1 MTLKQKETNVQLFV
15 QHEDPAAEYRRLLG
29 YFRGAL
35 PLEITATVSPEAAD
49 AFALSILEGYS
60 NHTPH
65 RLFSGPLFRMAS
77 SVDEGVDPAL
87 SFAEPGGDVITGEVE
102 ADGVT
107 IRWAASQVVRFAFG
121 DPPGITHSS
130 FHPYRIIIA
139 PDGMDMS
146 DQVMPAWLEFSGEAH
161 RSLELRGSALR
172 QARSTSGLSLG
183 WVGVHPTAELVPNA
197 SEEDRRAAGTYA
209 ELDSDGAPWYRRVG
223 TDWEPATVAL
233 AAVVQL
239 SPGVDPETLAERAAL
254 ARRRRITD
262 RLARRRRAEVAA
274 EEAEVDERRR
284 AAERRLETFLGRTV
298 DTENIPALPFVPH
311 GLASSRR
318 WGIEIESGGARGVAA
333 PAEWDRKRDGSLRSA
348 YEGFVEVEDFE
359 PYTETVEAL
368 VPWHACPQANRHRGA
383 EPVWSEARNEWIP
396 AISDDYLSPT
406 ECPSCGIMTTEVL
419 REPRTIRHQGGAGDC
434 AEFVSPILVSMHSN
448 GLEELL
454 GELSTRPQNDT
465 AGVHVHVEASD
476 LTGEQINTLVYG
488 YGMIEA
494 HLTASYRRETRS
506 YCRAITATE
515 VRAAA
520 ALKGHDRFE
529 TGERY
534 TSVNRYALDAHGT
547 IEFRSMGP
555 VYDYDHLI
563 RWAMFCRELVNVVAA
578 GATQEEFAR
587 AAGSWDKVLLLLA
600 KYGKEYVRAVVY
612 QVTGE
617 TGEWAKLTKER
628 PTAAPAEYD
637 NAAANDLLAA
647 LARMSRPLREV
658 VRNRDESLVQ
668 FNTLTSV

>member
-1 MTLKQKETNVQLFV
+1 MQLFV
-15 QHEDPAAEYRRLLG
+15 QYDDPAVEYRRLLER
-29 YFRGAL
+29 FRGAL
-35 PLEITATVSPEAAD
+35 PLEITATASPEAVE

-65 RLFSGPLFRMAS
+65 HLFSGPFFRMAS
-77 SVDEGVDPAL
+77 SVDEGLDPAL
-87 SFAEPGGDVITGEVE
+87 SFAEPGNVITGEIE

-107 IRWAASQVVRFAFG
+107 IRWAASQVVGYASA
-121 DPPGITHSS
+121 DNTPGITRSG
-130 FHPYRIIIA
+130 FHPERIIIA

-146 DQVMPAWLEFSGEAH
+146 DQVMPAWLEFNGEAH
-161 RSLELRGSALR
+161 RSVTLQGSALR
-172 QARSTSGLSLG
+172 QARSTSGLGLG
-183 WVGVHPTAELVPNA
+183 WVGVLPTAELVPNA

-209 ELDSDGAPWYRRVG
+209 EVDCYGGGAPWYRRVG
-223 TDWEPATVAL
+223 TDWEPASLAL

-239 SPGVDPETLAERAAL
+239 SPGVDPETLAERVVV
-254 ARRRRITD
+254 ARRRRVTA
-262 RLARRRRAEVAA
+262 RLTRRRRDEVAA
-274 EEAEVDERRR
+274 EEAEADARRR
-284 AAERRLETFLGRTV
+284 AAQRRLETFLSRTV

-318 WGIEIESGGARGVAA
+318 WGIEVESGGARGVHA
-333 PAEWDRKRDGSLRSA
+333 PAAWTRKADGSLRSA

-359 PYTETVEAL
+359 PYTETVEVL
-368 VPWHACPQANRHRGA
+368 VPWHACPEANRHRGMDT
-383 EPVWSEARNEWIP
+383 VWDEARNEWIP
-396 AISDDYLSPT
+396 TIADDYLSPT
-406 ECPSCGIMTTEVL
+406 ECSSCGVTTTEVL
-419 REPRTIRHQGGAGDC
+419 REPQRLRHEAQAGDC

-465 AGVHVHVEASD
+465 AGVHVHVEAND
-476 LTGEQINTLVYG
+476 LTREQINTLVYG

-506 YCRAITATE
+506 YCRAITSEE
-515 VRAAA
+515 VREAV
-520 ALKGHDRFE
+520 ALKGHDRFL

-534 TSVNRYALDAHGT
+534 TSVNRYALNAHGT

-628 PTAAPAEYD
+628 PSAAPAEYD

>member
-1 MTLKQKETNVQLFV
+1 MQLFV
-15 QHEDPAAEYRRLLG
+15 QHEDPAVGYRRLLDR
-29 YFRGAL
+29 FQGAL
-35 PLEITATVSPEAAD
+35 PLEIATTVSPEAAD
-49 AFALSILEGYS
+49 AFALSILEGFS

-65 RLFSGPLFRMAS
+65 RLFSGPLFRMTS
-77 SVDEGVDPAL
+77 SVDEGLDPAL
-87 SFAEPGGDVITGEVE
+87 GFAEPGNVITGEIE

-107 IRWAASQVVRFAFG
+107 IRWAAGQMSGYAFAST
-121 DPPGITHSS
+121 PGITRSG
-130 FHPYRIIIA
+130 FHPERVIIA

-146 DQVMPAWLEFSGEAH
+146 DQVMPAWLEFSGEAD
-161 RSLELRGSALR
+161 RSITLQGSDLR
-172 QARSTSGLSLG
+172 QARSTSGLGLG
-183 WVGVHPTAELVPNA
+183 WVGVLPTAELVPNA
-197 SEEDRRAAGTYA
+197 SEQDRRMAGTYA
-209 ELDSDGAPWYRRVG
+209 EMGSDNGAPWYRRVG
-223 TDWEPATVAL
+223 TGWEPATVAL

-239 SPGVDPETLAERAAL
+239 APGVDPETLAERAANVRRHRIG
-254 ARRRRITD
+254 ARFVRRRRD
-262 RLARRRRAEVAA
+262 EVAA
-274 EEAEVDERRR
+274 EEAEADARRR
-284 AAERRLETFLGRTV
+284 AAHRRLETFLDRTV

-318 WGIEIESGGARGVAA
+318 WGIEIESGGARGVNA
-333 PAEWDRKRDGSLRSA
+333 PAEWDRKRDGSLLSA

-359 PYTETVEAL
+359 PYTETVDVQ
-368 VPWHACPQANRHRGA
+368 VPWHACPQADRHRGT
-383 EPVWSEARNEWIP
+383 ETVWNEARGEWIP
-396 AISDDYLSPT
+396 TLPDDYLSPT
-406 ECPSCGIMTTEVL
+406 ECPSCGISTTEVL
-419 REPRTIRHQGGAGDC
+419 REPRTIRHEAQPGDC

-465 AGVHVHVEASD
+465 AGVHVHVEAND
-476 LTGEQINTLVYG
+476 LTREQINTLVYG

-506 YCRAITATE
+506 YCRAITPAE
-515 VRAAA
+515 VRGAA
-520 ALKGHDRFE
+520 ALKGRDRFNP
-529 TGERY
+529 GDRY
-534 TSVNRYALDAHGT
+534 TSVNRHALDAHGT

-578 GATQEEFAR
+578 GATQEEFTR

-647 LARMSRPLREV
+647 MARMSRPLREV

-668 FNTLTSV
+668 FNMLTSV